1 MFQGHSVCSLDT
13 KSRLMLPTKFRKFMK
28 PEADNKLVL
37 TRGLDECL
45 LLYPLDEW
53 EKVKMGLMSYN
64 QFNAEQ
70 RFFIRQ
76 FLSLVNEVELDSQN
90 RILIPPQ
97 LMQFAKLK
105 KEVIVLGLLDKME
118 IWDPDIKEKM
128 EKPFKEAFIPIL
140 QEIEMA
146 LGDFRRS
153 SGIDAAKIIL
163 SGGAAA
169 ASSTVVASATIGSR
183 LSRATAARA
192 TSFRC
197 GSAIPVLS
205 LPNT

>member
-1 MFQGHSVCSLDT
+1 MFQGHSVCNLDT

-45 LLYPLDEW
+45 LMYPLDEW
-53 EKVKMGLMSYN
+53 EKVKTGLSSYN

-70 RFFIRQ
+70 RFFVRQ

-105 KEVIVLGLLDKME
+105 KEVIVVGLLDKME
-118 IWDPDIKEKM
+118 IWDPEIKQNYDTSMSKSYEEIAEKVS
-128 EKPFKEAFIPIL
+128 
-140 QEIEMA
+140 EIINSPK
-146 LGDFRRS
+146 F
-153 SGIDAAKIIL
+153 
-163 SGGAAA
+163 
-169 ASSTVVASATIGSR
+169 
-183 LSRATAARA
+183 
-192 TSFRC
+192 
-197 GSAIPVLS
+197 
-205 LPNT
+205 

>member
-1 MFQGHSVCSLDT
+1 MFQGHSVCNLDT

-45 LLYPLDEW
+45 LMYPLDEW
-53 EKVKMGLMSYN
+53 EKVKSGLASYN

-105 KEVIVLGLLDKME
+105 KEVMVLGLLDKME
-118 IWDPDIKEKM
+118 IWDPEIKQSYDTSMSKSYEEIAEKVS
-128 EKPFKEAFIPIL
+128 
-140 QEIEMA
+140 EII
-146 LGDFRRS
+146 S
-153 SGIDAAKIIL
+153 SPKI
-163 SGGAAA
+163 
-169 ASSTVVASATIGSR
+169 
-183 LSRATAARA
+183 
-192 TSFRC
+192 
-197 GSAIPVLS
+197 
-205 LPNT
+205 

>member
-1 MFQGHSVCSLDT
+1 MFQGHSVCNLDT

-45 LLYPLDEW
+45 LMYPLDEW
-53 EKVKMGLMSYN
+53 EKVKTGLSSYN

-118 IWDPDIKEKM
+118 IWDPDIKQNYDTSMSKSYEEIAEKVS
-128 EKPFKEAFIPIL
+128 
-140 QEIEMA
+140 EIINSPK
-146 LGDFRRS
+146 L
-153 SGIDAAKIIL
+153 
-163 SGGAAA
+163 
-169 ASSTVVASATIGSR
+169 
-183 LSRATAARA
+183 
-192 TSFRC
+192 
-197 GSAIPVLS
+197 
-205 LPNT
+205 

>member
-1 MFQGHSVCSLDT
+1 
-13 KSRLMLPTKFRKFMK
+13 MLPSKFRKYMK

-45 LLYPLDEW
+45 LMYPLDEW
-53 EKVKMGLMSYN
+53 EKVKAGLSSYN
-64 QFNAEQ
+64 QFNSEQ

-118 IWDPDIKEKM
+118 IWDPEIKQSYDNSMSKSYEEIAEKVSDI
-128 EKPFKEAFIPIL
+128 INS
-140 QEIEMA
+140 Q
-146 LGDFRRS
+146 RS
-153 SGIDAAKIIL
+153 
-163 SGGAAA
+163 
-169 ASSTVVASATIGSR
+169 
-183 LSRATAARA
+183 
-192 TSFRC
+192 
-197 GSAIPVLS
+197 
-205 LPNT
+205 

>member
-1 MFQGHSVCSLDT
+1 MCSLDA

-28 PEADNKLVL
+28 PESDNKLVL

-45 LLYPLDEW
+45 LMYPLDEW
-53 EKVKMGLMSYN
+53 EKVKAGLSSYN

-90 RILIPPQ
+90 RILVPPQ

-118 IWDPDIKEKM
+118 IWDPEIKQNYDTSMSKSYEEIAEKVS
-128 EKPFKEAFIPIL
+128 
-140 QEIEMA
+140 EIINSPK
-146 LGDFRRS
+146 L
-153 SGIDAAKIIL
+153 
-163 SGGAAA
+163 
-169 ASSTVVASATIGSR
+169 
-183 LSRATAARA
+183 
-192 TSFRC
+192 
-197 GSAIPVLS
+197 
-205 LPNT
+205 

>member
-13 KSRLMLPTKFRKFMK
+13 KSRLMLPTKFRKFIR

-45 LLYPLDEW
+45 LMYPLDEW
-53 EKVKMGLMSYN
+53 EKVKSGLSSYN

-118 IWDPDIKEKM
+118 IWDPDIKQSYDTSMSKSYEEIAEKVS
-128 EKPFKEAFIPIL
+128 
-140 QEIEMA
+140 EIINSPK
-146 LGDFRRS
+146 L
-153 SGIDAAKIIL
+153 
-163 SGGAAA
+163 
-169 ASSTVVASATIGSR
+169 
-183 LSRATAARA
+183 
-192 TSFRC
+192 
-197 GSAIPVLS
+197 
-205 LPNT
+205 